1 MSETTVRDLCRS
13 LELTLRERLETIQDV
28 IRGAARMP
36 SMPMPTM
43 PMPTMNTTYF
53 PDLDTGLMARRME
66 SLESRVRAIHAVNE
80 SLCTQIHTQNTEL
93 VALRKLLEAGKP
105 VDNPLLP
112 VHPIEGIEVIPK
124 REVVI
129 PDTEPLSFADRLL
142 LNPKARKALEAE
154 EMGESTTNTYPLNSE
169 PAADTEDEGE
179 GEDLEVEGGDKAGE
193 EEAGE
198 EEAEEE
204 AAGEEEAEE
213 VEAEAAEEEEI
224 EAEAEEEEEE
234 ADEEEVELEEF
245 EYKGSTY
252 YRDPENNVFMTDEDG
267 ELVQDPIGTWSEV
280 KQKIILSK
288 KPQ

>member
-36 SMPMPTM
+36 SM

-105 VDNPLLP
+105 VDNTLLP

-193 EEAGE
+193 EEAE
-198 EEAEEE
+198 EVEAE
-204 AAGEEEAEE
+204 AEAEE
-213 VEAEAAEEEEI
+213 VEAEAAEEEEV

-234 ADEEEVELEEF
+234 EEAAEEEEVELEEF

>member
-1 MSETTVRDLCRS
+1 
-13 LELTLRERLETIQDV
+13 
-28 IRGAARMP
+28 
-36 SMPMPTM
+36 
-43 PMPTMNTTYF
+43 MNTTYF
-53 PDLDTGLMARRME
+53 PELDTGLMARRME

-93 VALRKLLEAGKP
+93 VELRRLLEAGKP

-112 VHPIEGIEVIPK
+112 IHPIEGIEVIPK

-154 EMGESTTNTYPLNSE
+154 EMGESSTNTYPLNTE
-169 PAADTEDEGE
+169 PATADTEDEGE
-179 GEDLEVEGGDKAGE
+179 GEDLEADDDADVE
-193 EEAGE
+193 EEAE
-198 EEAEEE
+198 ADEEADEAEEADEEAEEE
-204 AAGEEEAEE
+204 A
-213 VEAEAAEEEEI
+213 
-224 EAEAEEEEEE
+224 EE
-234 ADEEEVELEEF
+234 ADEAEEAEEVELEEF

-267 ELVQDPIGTWSEV
+267 ELVQDPIGTWNEA

-288 KPQ
+288 KP